1 MNVIIIGLL
10 YSTEVGQ
17 GSEFPPLLP
26 GFVMFKECSS
36 GVGTS
41 NFGDLKQR
49 CLTLSKRQLYNIEC
63 LLNFGGH
70 HLNWRF

>member
-1 MNVIIIGLL
+1 
-10 YSTEVGQ
+10 
-17 GSEFPPLLP
+17 
-26 GFVMFKECSS
+26 MFKERSS

-49 CLTLSKRQLYNIEC
+49 CLTLSKRQLYNIER
-63 LLNFGGH
+63 LSNFGEH